1 MITHGTKHGSLV
13 LQPMS
18 LVDHQI
24 LPREPPQRL
33 LLGIRHFVGSHA
45 NIPRTRIVGIIV
57 LQFPLFVGDLF
68 VGSTAVV
75 RGGVVGEVFLGEV
88 FAFFLVAV
96 ESNGS
101 EGWTPKREKK
111 MFFFL
116 NAGLQWIAKRESDIE
131 YTNSYQRLSS
141 FIQLLRVDFG
151 TQIKCGPCI
160 FMYS

>member
-13 LQPMS
+13 LQPMG

-45 NIPRTRIVGIIV
+45 NIPRTGIVGIIV

-68 VGSTAVV
+68 VGSTAIV

-101 EGWTPKREKK
+101 EGRTPRERRRW
-111 MFFFL
+111 FFFCMW
-116 NAGLQWIAKRESDIE
+116 G
-131 YTNSYQRLSS
+131 
-141 FIQLLRVDFG
+141 
-151 TQIKCGPCI
+151 
-160 FMYS
+160 